1 MAATRDQAIW
11 VDSETAPDTANR
23 ASMSRGRSAGSWT
36 TWVLGAV
43 AAGGGAGAGAAPT
56 AAAGRRRSSVAM
68 IAPRVRLVRP
78 ATRAVRESPSAGRKA
93 KPPRAVP
100 TTAPA
105 VFTA

>member
-36 TWVLGAV
+36 TWVRGAA
-43 AAGGGAGAGAAPT
+43 AAGAAGAGTAPT

-68 IAPRVRLVRP
+68 IAPRTRLVRP
-78 ATRAVRESPSAGRKA
+78 ATRAVRESPRAGRKA
-93 KPPRAVP
+93 KPARAVP
-100 TTAPA
+100 NTAPA